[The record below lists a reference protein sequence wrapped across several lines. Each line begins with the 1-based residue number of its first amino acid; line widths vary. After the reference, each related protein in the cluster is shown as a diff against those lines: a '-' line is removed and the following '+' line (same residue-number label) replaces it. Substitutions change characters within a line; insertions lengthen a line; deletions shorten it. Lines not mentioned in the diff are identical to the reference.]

1 MLEVTLHTPQFHGDG
16 RADWNVLVTIVY
28 RDWAAME
35 DHSGGLDRRTPV
47 SGPGD
52 VPGRGTASVRAPRG
66 PLGCAARRA
75 RSRLTET
82 IVVTMEPRD
91 VRFFESAA
99 ELRQWFDANHATA
112 EELWLGYYRKGT
124 GRTTLDWSA
133 AVDEALCVGW
143 IDGIR
148 KRLDDDRHVQRFTP
162 RRPRSTWSAVNVA
175 KVASLTAEGR
185 MRPAGLA
192 AFAARSEAN
201 TGDLLVRAGGR
212 GLQRRGTGA
221 VSSE

>member
-1 MLEVTLHTPQFHGDG
+1 M
-16 RADWNVLVTIVY
+16 
-28 RDWAAME
+28 
-35 DHSGGLDRRTPV
+35 
-47 SGPGD
+47 
-52 VPGRGTASVRAPRG
+52 
-66 PLGCAARRA
+66 C
-75 RSRLTET
+75 RSKSTFSPEET

-99 ELRQWFDANHATA
+99 ELREWFDANHATA

-201 TGDLLVRAGGR
+201 TAIYSYERGVEDFSDEELARFRANETAWADWQARPPSYRRPVTNWVTSAKQPATRERRLSTLIEDSAAGR
-212 GLQRRGTGA
+212 KVKQMRWSRDDR
-221 VSSE
+221 